1 MVRAL
6 WLTLFLSLTL
16 NAQVLPHQ
24 ATNNR
29 QNNRAHVHS
38 SQPADM
44 IDGSQHPELIPD
56 AVAYRLYFVTV
67 SETSNAS
74 RAAQQRQLAYLSEVG
89 LKDND
94 LQWTISILE
103 KFKKKYNDLVAE
115 YNESA
120 VAAEK
125 EGGTPDY
132 QNFVFQ
138 RDELVRVT
146 REDLRSFLTADGIA
160 SLDAHVSNEKRHM
173 KLGLREV
180 QP

>member
-1 MVRAL
+1 MVGAL
-6 WLTLFLSLTL
+6 WLTLFLSFTL
-16 NAQVLPHQ
+16 NAQILPHQ
-24 ATNNR
+24 AINNR
-29 QNNRAHVHS
+29 QINQAHVHS
-38 SQPADM
+38 SQPADV
-44 IDGSQHPELIPD
+44 IDGAKQPELIPD

-67 SETSNAS
+67 SETPNAS
-74 RAAQQRQLAYLSEVG
+74 REAQQRQLAYLSKVG

-103 KFKKKYNDLVAE
+103 NFKTKYNDLVAE
-115 YNESA
+115 YNKSA

-132 QNFVFQ
+132 QTFAFH

-173 KLGLREV
+173 KVGLREV